1 MSIYDE
7 IVLYCDSRI
16 DRLSICS
23 CIKDDSAVH
32 DDLLRIRNEIRILSE
47 IKKLVKGVKDD
58 NRFNNN

>member
-16 DRLSICS
+16 DILSICS

-32 DDLLRIRNEIRILSE
+32 YVFLINHHEQLNHL
-47 IKKLVKGVKDD
+47 
-58 NRFNNN
+58 